1 MITIKITYDEN
12 ACVWIATSKEI
23 GLAIE
28 SFSYNLLIGKIL
40 FAAPEIAKENNVAYT
55 KIKVETESM
64 EIDV

>member
-23 GLAIE
+23 GLVIE
-28 SFSYNLLIGKIL
+28 SFSYNLLIEKIL
-40 FAAPEIAKENNVAYT
+40 FAAPEIARENNVECK